1 MSTNIEYDKL
11 DLAKFVTGYLAMIKT
26 YMPEGFKF
34 ILTQPE
40 FFMLKGISY
49 T

>member
-1 MSTNIEYDKL
+1 MSTNVEYDKL